1 MTELQVCMEFMIYI
15 SFSSFSAQKYL
26 SLMKKPEA
34 RMEVVRI
41 SGFSVSEQNEKTVED
56 YIAPPPPLPPK
67 PEVPK

>member
-1 MTELQVCMEFMIYI
+1 
-15 SFSSFSAQKYL
+15 
-26 SLMKKPEA
+26 MKKPEA